1 MAMGAAPAPSGSG
14 ARETA
19 TLGGGCFWCTEAVFQ
34 ELRGVERVLPGYAGG
49 KRVNPTYED
58 VCTGSTGHAEVVEVV
73 FDPAQ
78 VPFADILRIFLTTHD
93 PTTMNRQ
100 GNDTGTQYRSVIL
113 YHSPEQL
120 QTAKS
125 VIRELEEQ
133 KVWGR
138 PIVTELAP
146 FTVFYPAEE
155 YHRNYFRRNPSAG
168 YCQAIIAPKVSKFR
182 KAYAERLRTPVAH

>member
-1 MAMGAAPAPSGSG
+1 MSMSATPSPAGPG

-34 ELRGVERVLPGYAGG
+34 ELRGVDRVLPGYAGG
-49 KRVNPTYED
+49 RRPNPTYEE
-58 VCTGSTGHAEVVEVV
+58 VCSGSTGHAEVVEVV

-78 VPFADILRIFLTTHD
+78 ISYEDILRIFLTTHD
-93 PTTMNRQ
+93 PTTLNRQ
-100 GNDTGTQYRSVIL
+100 GGDSGTQYRSVIL
-113 YHSPEQL
+113 YHSPAQQL
-120 QTAKS
+120 TAQA

-133 KVWGR
+133 RVWGR
-138 PIVTELAP
+138 PIVTEVAP
-146 FTVFYPAEE
+146 FSVFYPAEE

-182 KAYAERLRTPVAH
+182 KAYSERLRTPATH